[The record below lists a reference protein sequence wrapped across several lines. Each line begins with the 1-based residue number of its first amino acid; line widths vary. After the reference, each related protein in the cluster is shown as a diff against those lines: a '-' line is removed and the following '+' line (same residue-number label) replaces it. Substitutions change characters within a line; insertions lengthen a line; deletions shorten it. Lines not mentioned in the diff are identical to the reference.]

1 MRPLKEI
8 SETEMQDLVNKAGGE
23 NFSLKKPPVIIDTK
37 KSPSADFFAGTVGR
51 DIFKF
56 GQRAGTFLLATN
68 CQDQYERDCLTNCYS
83 FILGDNY
90 SFLFKEEFS
99 FPFFQNFVFFWGDY
113 PQKDNG
119 IEKKLRRCKFDGW
132 LHPASTLWQFA
143 GKLQNVDFFANY
155 NPKINKL
162 EVLSA

>member
-99 FPFFQNFVFFWGDY
+99 FPFFQNFVFFWEII
-113 PQKDNG
+113 P
-119 IEKKLRRCKFDGW
+119 KKTTALRRSCGDVNSMDGCIR
-132 LHPASTLWQFA
+132 LRHCGNLPENSKMSIFSQIIILKSTSW
-143 GKLQNVDFFANY
+143 K
-155 NPKINKL
+155 
-162 EVLSA
+162 S